1 MNVTLSL
8 SPSMGQSKGTYNLIS
23 WEPRNLCSYVP
34 LDEPIRKPI
43 PSKAEKQL
51 EVQSVLSHRGW
62 KVSGKE
68 FALRQASLS
77 RLSPDS
83 ASEPC
88 VGSVIWTLLWP
99 WAANRQGNKFK
110 WYMKYNK
117 NENSLN
123 KINVCVRAACKKKK
137 IKSHLTGR

>member
-8 SPSMGQSKGTYNLIS
+8 SPSMGQSKGTYKLIS

-51 EVQSVLSHRGW
+51 EAQSVLSHRGW